1 MKRQIKLKIIGGSPR
16 SFLLAFIF
24 AKLNCDVYMYDFLR
38 GSNFKRNDQIFFLSN
53 YSKNLLNKFDIWNE
67 IEKISYGIN
76 SLSIHDN
83 LVSEKLLLR
92 TEDISKAFLNS
103 IGWTVNYSDIK
114 NFFINKLNNYENF
127 HFLSKNQLFDKSLN
141 FDYQFNFKNNDK
153 VLNFFKLPISSF
165 IRKDEQILIFN
176 VYLRGHV
183 EKRLY
188 EINTTK
194 GFLVLTP
201 LNNNLYQI
209 VWNNPS
215 PKIKERSANSKSF
228 FLDNL
233 TTLLPNEF
241 KIDQIIGDIN
251 SIHFNKISPVI
262 LINNKSIYFNE
273 NKFKSNILYDFNFDF
288 FLRYIYQI
296 YCFLENNNKKSY
308 FFLNK
313 FYYLLKNYIV
323 LKITIY
329 FYCCFINLLSLNN
342 KFLLIIRK
350 LVFTLFNRINLLKMF
365 IMRKL
370 INSNSNNLIK

>member
-16 SFLLAFIF
+16 SFLLAFIL

-76 SLSIHDN
+76 SLSIHDD

-92 TEDISKAFLNS
+92 SKNNFKTFLNN
-103 IGWTVNYSDIK
+103 IGWTVNYSDFK
-114 NFFINKLNNYENF
+114 NVFINKLNNLGNF
-127 HFLSKNQLFDKSLN
+127 HFLLEDQLSDKSLN
-141 FDYQFNFKNNDK
+141 FDYEFNFKNYDK
-153 VLNFFKLPISSF
+153 VLNFFKLPLSSF
-165 IRKDEQILIFN
+165 RKEGQILSFN

-201 LNNNLYQI
+201 LSNNLYQI
-209 VWNNPS
+209 IWNNPPS
-215 PKIKERSANSKSF
+215 TINERSLNSKSF

-233 TTLLPNEF
+233 TTLLPQEF

-251 SIHFNKISPVI
+251 SLHFDNISSVFFI
-262 LINNKSIYFNE
+262 KNKSIYFNE
-273 NKFKSNILYDFNFDF
+273 NKFKSNTLYDFIFDF
-288 FLRYIYQI
+288 FFRYIYQI
-296 YCFLENNNKKSY
+296 HCLIKNKNINKKFFIFNKSY
-308 FFLNK
+308 F
-313 FYYLLKNYIV
+313 LLKNFMI

-329 FYCCFINLLSLNN
+329 IYCCFINLLSLNN
-342 KFLLIIRK
+342 KFLLIFRK
-350 LVFTLFNRINLLKMF
+350 LLFNFFNRINFLKIF
-365 IMRKL
+365 IIRIL
-370 INSNSNNLIK
+370 INSNIYNLIK